1 MNNRDNSAA
10 PHQIA
15 LQKPVR
21 SFLAGLR
28 FLTIFP
34 TFASGEKDGDYLP
47 GALFYF
53 SFIGLLVGAVAAAV
67 YTLASVATSPLVSA
81 VITVILLSLLSGF
94 LHLDGLA
101 DTADGFMSSRSSS
114 RCLEIMRDSHIGVMG
129 CAAICGVWL
138 LKTSALLSIDETEI
152 VSGVIIA
159 ATAGRVAIVCLMSL
173 LPYARQEGG
182 LASLFAP
189 SAEKRAALVSLLL
202 LAIIV
207 VLVSVGRLLFTTIA
221 LVAVLALFA
230 PLCRRRIGG
239 YTGDTLGA
247 VCELTETAVLLSFTT

>member
-15 LQKPVR
+15 LQKPLR
-21 SFLAGLR
+21 SLLAGFR

-34 TFASGEKDGDYLP
+34 TFASGENDGDYLP

-53 SFIGLLVGAVAAAV
+53 PVIGLIVGAVTAAV
-67 YTLASVATSPLVSA
+67 YGIVSSATSPLVSS
-81 VITVILLSLLSGF
+81 VITVIMLSLVSGF

-114 RCLEIMRDSHIGVMG
+114 RCLEIMRDSRTGVMG
-129 CAAICGVWL
+129 CGAICGVWL
-138 LKTSALLSIDETEI
+138 LKTSALLSIAEAEI
-152 VSGVIIA
+152 ATGVIVA

-173 LPYARQEGG
+173 LPYAREEGG

-189 SAEKRAALVSLLL
+189 SAERGAPLVSLLFFAL
-202 LAIIV
+202 IV
-207 VLVSVGRLLFTTIA
+207 VIMSWGRLLPAMVA

-230 PLCRRRIGG
+230 LLCRRRIGG

-247 VCELTETAVLLSFTT
+247 VCELTETAVLLSFTI